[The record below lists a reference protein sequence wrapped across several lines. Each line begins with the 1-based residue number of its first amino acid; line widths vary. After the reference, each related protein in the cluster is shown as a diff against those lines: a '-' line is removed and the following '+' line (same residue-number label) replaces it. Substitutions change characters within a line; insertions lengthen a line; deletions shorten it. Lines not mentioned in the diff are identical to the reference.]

1 MFSYD
6 AYKNKILRIAAIK
19 RFIFKFKVPIIVVL
33 SLIVAS
39 LTTFLC
45 VKGTITSNVAV
56 VTENIIYG
64 ENYEIKE
71 AKALF
76 AKIRSYEYLREG
88 ESAWSTEKPTLAGKY
103 KVRAVTRGGFKN
115 KRGNE
120 VEFEILPRP
129 VTFAILDDEIV
140 YGSKPEDIEF
150 PLVGTDRVS
159 ESELNYEFDGFESE
173 NTAVQVELDSVRISN
188 SAGVDVTNCYVISS
202 ARKDVR
208 LLNKD
213 ITLSVAIPELI
224 YNGKE
229 QRFANAVSSDTQ
241 YELGT
246 DKIEF
251 NTVIRDKNGN
261 AVQAPVLAGKYT
273 AEIVPDSVRI
283 NHGTE
288 NVTLRY
294 NFSESSFEPFEFE
307 VKRRAITVETMSAE
321 KEYDG
326 TELSLRSG
334 ERAYNLAEGH
344 TLAYAD
350 AGKVSVTYA
359 GDAVENAYE
368 FVVFDGADDV
378 SENYDIKYEYGTLKI
393 IPRKIVLTAASETF
407 EYDGEIKSNLFAAYA
422 AGANGGAGFI
432 NAGEYASVTN
442 FGKIIGIV
450 DAGEVANNYAPVDY
464 TVFNADGSENQ
475 NYEIVEVIAGTLTVT
490 PRKIILA
497 APLASFEYDG
507 EEHSATLTFEAE
519 YYLTARGKVGFVGGE
534 SAAVTDKNKVVKVRN
549 VSDSGKANAYLPA
562 DYTVFN
568 ADGSVSENYEIIN
581 VIAGELIVTPRRIM
595 LTAASEIFEYDG
607 EKHSAVIASS
617 SKHIDGNEF
626 GLAGADYAKVHDES
640 KIIYVRNVADTEQYN
655 NTYSALD
662 YKIYDADGSDVSNN
676 YNILSVEA
684 GTLTVTKHSFTVV
697 TLSKTETYNGEPL
710 FNHEFGFSDS
720 IIDKMG
726 DTVVLDSS
734 RSDEFAKLT
743 QKGNVS
749 NVLFVKVLRAD
760 GSDCDNYEIN
770 YTYGTLTVTERSVV
784 IKTESGRHVYFGA
797 EFYVKEYEKITG
809 DGLAKGDSAAADEET
824 VRKVLN
830 VTSPDGVDNDTQFEI
845 FNVAGENVTS
855 SYNITYEYGKLIV
868 SKRPVI
874 ITTINRNCV
883 YNGEEWSSYD
893 SNYSVTSPNGI
904 ADGGLVSRHI
914 LKPDENNTVGITNVG
929 SIENK
934 VAYFIWDAENQDVT
948 ANYDITYKYGTL
960 TVVPQQITI
969 ISDSQTFEYD
979 GAEHSNLRAS
989 ECRSNVYSGGFV
1001 TDGEYAYVCSGKVI
1015 GITDVGT
1022 KPNDY
1027 APSDYKVFNA
1037 DGTETHNYE
1046 VTSVIAGV
1054 LTVTPREICVTTASA
1069 RKVYDGEWLTCP
1081 EYETVTHVASNGT
1094 ERALVLN
1101 HELKL
1106 DENSITRILH
1116 TWQSTE
1122 NENGRQNV
1130 LVYFVMQGEKPIDGN
1145 YSITYVYG
1153 TLTVT
1158 PRPVSVLTS
1167 TASRVYNDEELY
1179 SGVPA
1184 DYTLFDEEQKVGLLS
1199 SHRLEADESTLT
1211 KIRFA
1216 GSEMNVLEYFV
1227 FAEYSLDGI
1236 TDVTRDYAVSY
1247 SYGTLTVTKRRIT
1260 VVMQSVEKEYDGM
1273 LLYGYVDDEKTAA
1286 HTDNQGSDIG
1296 LVQNRRHTLSV
1307 KVEGQK
1313 NILDVGTVTNDS
1325 QVVIYSYFY
1334 NGFIEDV
1341 TDSYEIKREFGTLT
1355 VTPRLIKI
1363 YIDDISKEYDGNSYY
1378 YDKGRA
1384 VHVRA
1389 EKDEFGAV
1397 SYIEDGLFALADGH
1411 ETESIGDITY
1421 VTNVWDSVE
1430 RNIYDYRIIDKDNL
1444 VWNDDDIGVWDDDI
1458 IDDIV
1463 NHKDVTSNY
1472 KIIEIIAGRLEIT
1485 PRTVLVS
1492 RWDKEKE
1499 YDGAALLG
1507 DEAYGDR
1514 LLEAHKFVAVSGITS
1529 ITNVWESGELILT
1542 EFSVADQNGNLY
1554 VGAHRIEE
1562 NYALSYNT
1570 GEGRLYIIPRSVIVV
1585 TGSAKK
1591 VYDGT
1596 PLDCDEYEYFCE
1608 HGADWIDGHSVALD
1622 VSQNVASITDAVTAE
1637 NVRHYTVVSE
1647 YSNEIDGHT
1656 INENYELIYVYGT
1669 LEIERRNI
1677 IVSTA
1682 SAEKVYDGTPLEKA
1696 EWTISENTPFDLLD
1710 GHKLILSNT
1719 EISSLTNADSIDNV
1733 LWLRVENEENED
1745 FTSNYFIFYLSGI
1758 LKVIPRTVYVKP
1770 KDVFTGYGVGDYT
1783 NYYEYYGESR
1793 TNPDKQFVEGESL
1806 VINAFADENGERF
1819 LGATAGVYN
1828 IYLNPEY
1835 CLISGGNGRMEN
1847 YRLICEESGRFER
1860 EKRGIVAFAPIFA
1873 AEYNGKE
1880 HRADLGA
1887 YLTASVKDENELGFL
1902 NSDFELIRPVYAYFD
1917 LQGNRIS
1924 APVHAGSYIVRIEG
1938 FENATDVDVLSN
1950 YEYNV
1955 SDFTDGSLTVNKR
1968 AITVKPADGSKSYDG
1983 VAVRFGEWRGYN
1995 GLSYIATIG
2004 SVISGDSLDLQ
2015 GTFRGVINYAS
2026 GAVTISG
2033 EESVTESAYYF
2044 VDLDADYAAAN
2055 NPDYEITVLQGRYNI
2070 AARVVRVKN
2079 SSFTAEYNGEQIF
2092 VPSIIP
2098 AENVDEA
2105 GRAFIESM
2113 GHRLELSGEFGK
2125 TDAGVY
2131 SNSQSIRIFN
2141 GEIDCTHNYSL
2152 KCSPGTLTITPR
2164 TLTFTFF
2171 FDSYEKEYDGK
2182 PFVIG
2187 DDDYDVEGFVD
2198 GHSLD
2203 KTVLKW
2209 TEMVNAGTYEYKIL
2223 RAAIKSESGQNIRPA
2238 NYVLKYIRP
2247 APVVIS
2253 PKLLVLNVRQDE
2265 REYNGEPQPLMLGE
2279 VFSCA
2284 PDSEPLEN
2292 VIKSFKWR
2300 VYSGGVDFDF
2310 IDAGEFVLSVYKSEI
2325 EFDGIKNNPNYYI
2338 SEDELFTFNFTI
2350 DKYNLM
2356 ADGRY
2361 TAISSY
2367 NESRLYDGTPLFSTS
2382 FTKVLPSDFPA
2393 NHDFKISSYPS
2404 VTYPHE
2410 GKVKNILGFIICDE
2424 TGADVSSNYNLEEL
2438 LASPQVSY
2446 GSLEVTGDLKLYPEY
2461 GADIIYDGAIHE
2473 RGGQTYEWRVRG
2485 TQTNALPN
2493 KHITFRA
2500 DIAEILYETEIGWTH
2515 VEKIENAGN
2524 YRIYYKNVTLLENGR
2539 AIAPEVL
2546 AELNIVTPPQSDG
2559 SYMFE
2564 KTIHKRVI
2572 YVRPKSKTVVYDGTD
2587 IIEADKEVDVFYGSV
2602 ISGHKYIAEEFSD
2615 VLDATRRSYSNVTIL
2630 KGRIESE
2637 NSWNAD
2643 DSDVSRNYE
2652 AYLTYDE
2659 YKTPYAGKYD
2669 FRATL
2674 QFKLQTVT
2682 VLLIAP
2688 EKNTYVYDG
2697 DRHEIPFDPDKR
2709 YYGNGDVGEN
2719 DALKFEFV
2727 GAGLLRPEHYLKVTR
2742 AYVSADPYPYN
2753 GWLTLKA
2760 YEEIDGVEKEIKAYS
2775 VKTTY
2780 NENSYVTVVA
2790 ADVNISI
2797 DESGNVGASVMRND
2811 GLTKLSLQVVSSADN
2826 VITYECALTT
2836 KYTLRIINAGGV
2848 LSHKIFRLSSGKE
2861 IEADARYFNVKT
2873 ETGAL

>member
-103 KVRAVTRGGFKN
+103 KVRAVTRGGFKS

-140 YGSKPEDIEF
+140 YGSKPADIEF

-202 ARKDVR
+202 SQKAVR

-283 NHGTE
+283 NHGAE

-407 EYDGEIKSNLFAAYA
+407 EYDGEIKSNLFAAHA
-422 AGANGGAGFI
+422 TGANGGAGFI

-450 DAGEVANNYAPVDY
+450 DAGEVANNYAPADY

-519 YYLTARGKVGFVGGE
+519 YYLPESGKVGFVGGE

-549 VSDSGKANAYLPA
+549 MSDSGKANAYLPA

-581 VIAGELIVTPRRIM
+581 VIAGKLIVTPRRIM

-617 SKHIDGNEF
+617 SKHINGNEF

-734 RSDEFAKLT
+734 RISEFAQITK
-743 QKGNVS
+743 KGTTE

-770 YTYGTLTVTERSVV
+770 YTYGTLTVTERSVI
-784 IKTESGRHVYFGA
+784 IKTGSGRHVYFGA

-845 FNVAGENVTS
+845 FNVAGEPVTS

-960 TVVPQQITI
+960 TVVPQQITL

-1122 NENGRQNV
+1122 NENGRQNE
-1130 LVYFVMQGEKPIDGN
+1130 LVYFVMQGEKPVGGN

-1158 PRPVSVLTS
+1158 PRPVSVLTA

-1227 FAEYSLDGI
+1227 FAESSLDGI
-1236 TDVTRDYAVSY
+1236 ADVTRDYAVSY

-1273 LLYGYVDDEKTAA
+1273 LLYGYVDDEKTAT
-1286 HTDNQGSDIG
+1286 HIDNQGSDTG

-1307 KVEGQK
+1307 KVEGWK

-1341 TDSYEIKREFGTLT
+1341 TDSYEIRREFGTLT
-1355 VTPRLIKI
+1355 ITPRLIKI
-1363 YIDDISKEYDGNSYY
+1363 YVDDISKEYDGNSYY

-1430 RNIYDYRIIDKDNL
+1430 RNIYDYRIIDKDNF
-1444 VWNDDDIGVWDDDI
+1444 VWNNDDIGVWDDDI
-1458 IDDIV
+1458 TGDII
-1463 NHKDVTSNY
+1463 NPRDVTSNY

-1492 RWDKEKE
+1492 RRDKEKE
-1499 YDGAALLG
+1499 YDGTALLG

-1591 VYDGT
+1591 IYDGT

-1608 HGADWIDGHSVALD
+1608 NGADWIEWHSVVLD
-1622 VSQNVASITDAVTAE
+1622 ISQNVASITDAVTVE

-1647 YSNEIDGHT
+1647 YGNEIDGHT

-1682 SAEKVYDGTPLEKA
+1682 SAEKVYDGTPLEKV
-1696 EWTISENTPFDLLD
+1696 EWSISENTPFNLLD
-1710 GHKLILSNT
+1710 GHKLILSNM
-1719 EISSLTNADSIDNV
+1719 EISSLTNADSIENV
-1733 LWLRVENEENED
+1733 FWLRVENEEKED
-1745 FTSNYFIFYLSGI
+1745 FTRNYLIFYFRGI

-1783 NYYEYYGESR
+1783 NYYEYYGESK
-1793 TNPDKQFVEGESL
+1793 TNPDKQFVDGESL
-1806 VINAFADENGERF
+1806 AIYSFADENGERF

-1835 CLISGGNGRMEN
+1835 CSISGGNGRMEN

-1860 EKRGIVAFAPIFA
+1860 EKRGIVAFAPTFA

-1924 APVHAGSYIVRIEG
+1924 APVHAGSYIVCIEG

-2033 EESVTESAYYF
+2033 EESVTEAAYYF

-2164 TLTFTFF
+2164 TLTFTFSF
-2171 FDSYEKEYDGK
+2171 ASYEKEYDGK

-2284 PDSEPLEN
+2284 PDSEPLES

-2310 IDAGEFVLSVYKSEI
+2310 TDAGEFVLSVYKSEI
-2325 EFDGIKNNPNYYI
+2325 EFDGVKNNPNYYI

-2524 YRIYYKNVTLLENGR
+2524 YRIYYKNITLLENGR

-2652 AYLTYDE
+2652 AYLNYDE

-2727 GAGLLRPEHYLKVTR
+2727 GAGLLKPEHYLKVTR

-2811 GLTKLSLQVVSSADN
+2811 GLTKLSLQVVSSVDN